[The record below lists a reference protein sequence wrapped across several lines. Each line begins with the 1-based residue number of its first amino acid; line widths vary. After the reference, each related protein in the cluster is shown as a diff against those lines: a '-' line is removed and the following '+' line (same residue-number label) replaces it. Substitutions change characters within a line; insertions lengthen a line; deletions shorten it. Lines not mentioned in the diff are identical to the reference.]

1 MRLSRLYLW
10 LLLLCSF
17 AISARQEFNLKI
29 KDHLFSP
36 SRLVVPA
43 AEKIKI
49 RLINEDA
56 TPEEFESF
64 SLNREKVV
72 LGQADAVIYLGPLK
86 PGEYPFFGDFHPDS
100 AKGVLIA
107 LPEAQWRDY
116 LEQQEQQNNKE
127 TQHVN

>member
-1 MRLSRLYLW
+1 MRLSRLPLG

-17 AISARQEFNLKI
+17 ALSARQEFTLKL

-36 SRLVVPA
+36 TRLVVPA
-43 AEKIKI
+43 NTKIKI
-49 RLINEDA
+49 RLINQDP

-72 LGQADAVIYLGPLK
+72 LGQAEAVIYLGPLQ

-100 AKGVLIA
+100 AKGLLIA
-107 LPEAQWRDY
+107 VPDAKWRDY
-116 LEQQEQQNNKE
+116 QQQHLQQKPE
-127 TQHVN
+127 APHVN

>member
-1 MRLSRLYLW
+1 MCLRRLPVS

-17 AISARQEFNLKI
+17 ALSARPEFTLTL

-36 SRLVVPA
+36 FKLVVPA
-43 AEKIKI
+43 NTKFKI
-49 RLINEDA
+49 RLINQDP

-72 LGQADAVIYLGPLK
+72 LGQAEAVIYLGPLQ

-100 AKGVLIA
+100 AKGLLIVLPDA
-107 LPEAQWRDY
+107 KWHDYQQQQKPEAP
-116 LEQQEQQNNKE
+116 
-127 TQHVN
+127 HVN

>member
-1 MRLSRLYLW
+1 MRVSRLSLW
-10 LLLLCSF
+10 ILLLCSF
-17 AISARQEFNLKI
+17 ALSARQEFSLRL

-36 SRLVVPA
+36 SNLVVPA
-43 AEKIKI
+43 NQKIKI
-49 RLINEDA
+49 RLVNDDP

-72 LGQADAVIYLGPLK
+72 LGQAEAVIYLGPLQ

-116 LEQQEQQNNKE
+116 QQQQVSQNQTE
-127 TQHVN
+127 AQRVN

>member
-1 MRLSRLYLW
+1 MRVSRQYLW
-10 LLLLCSF
+10 LLLLGSF
-17 AISARQEFNLKI
+17 ALSARQEFSLKL

-36 SRLVVPA
+36 ARLTVPA
-43 AEKIKI
+43 GEKIKI
-49 RLINEDA
+49 RLINQDD

-72 LGQADAVIYLGPLK
+72 LGQSQAVIYLGPLQ

-107 LPEAQWRDY
+107 LADAQWRAY
-116 LEQQEQQNNKE
+116 QQQQTENNE
-127 TQHVN
+127 TETPHVD